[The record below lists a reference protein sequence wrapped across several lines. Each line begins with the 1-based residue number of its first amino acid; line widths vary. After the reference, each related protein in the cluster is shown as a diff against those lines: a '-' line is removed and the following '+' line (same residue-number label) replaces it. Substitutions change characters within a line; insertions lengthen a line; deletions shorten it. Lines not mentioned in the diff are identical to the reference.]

1 MWPCS
6 VGCRCEARSEG
17 AEKCFVGVR
26 TGEAVIA
33 TTAATTTAGTAAA
46 GGGGGGQQQQQ
57 QQPTGSSFLGGSSIV
72 GRSLLG
78 ERTVDEIDGLQLTME
93 PEDIAAELP
102 PPAPSLMRQTT
113 GGEVA

>member
-46 GGGGGGQQQQQ
+46 GAGAGAGGGG
-57 QQPTGSSFLGGSSIV
+57 
-72 GRSLLG
+72 
-78 ERTVDEIDGLQLTME
+78 
-93 PEDIAAELP
+93 
-102 PPAPSLMRQTT
+102 TT
-113 GGEVA
+113 TTTTTTTTDRVFFPRWIFHSWPFAFRGANSR